1 MREIKNRRKGEY
13 SEQKKRMSR
22 GKQHG
27 KKEWL
32 RFFSELKKKKKHH
45 NLYLRTQMNPSRI
58 RKKKSIYRFSAVK
71 LRTSK
76 TNKTIKST
84 KETIK

>member
-1 MREIKNRRKGEY
+1 
-13 SEQKKRMSR
+13 
-22 GKQHG
+22 
-27 KKEWL
+27 
-32 RFFSELKKKKKHH
+32 
-45 NLYLRTQMNPSRI
+45 MNPSRI

>member
-1 MREIKNRRKGEY
+1 MKKNESGKATWEERMAEIF
-13 SEQKKRMSR
+13 
-22 GKQHG
+22 
-27 KKEWL
+27 L
-32 RFFSELKKKKKHH
+32 RIKKKKKHH

>member
-1 MREIKNRRKGEY
+1 MREIKNRRKREY

-22 GKQHG
+22 GKQHE

-32 RFFSELKKKKKHH
+32 RFFSELKKKKHH
-45 NLYLRTQMNPSRI
+45 NLYSRTQMNPSRI
-58 RKKKSIYRFSAVK
+58 GKKKSIYRFSAVK

-76 TNKTIKST
+76 TNKNIKST